1 MEKTVRETIKEI
13 IRRHLKKN
21 KGQVFGQCLTAVGW
35 VGGTLPE
42 LYEKD
47 GMIELPM
54 ADVSNGGIVVGA
66 GLMRKRPMYVIRYQ
80 GFNWYNCPMI
90 VNYACKSKELWKI
103 PCPIFVRGIG
113 MEGGTGPVAGSSHH
127 SLYFRM
133 PGIKIVSP
141 MTPKEYISIYSQFMK
156 DDDVYYVSE
165 HRKSYD
171 NSLELKDSLSYN
183 IFDIIIF
190 TISITRFESIKAK
203 KILEKKGIVAGIVN
217 IVWLKPF
224 RIKKRWLIAL
234 KKSRFGGIVIDDD
247 YVNGV
252 SKSIANDLN
261 LKSKKQMHT
270 MGLKDRTAGFHKK
283 VDNLPPNAEEI
294 SKEIEEIIN
303 KNQMRK
309 RA

>member
-13 IRRHLKKN
+13 IRGHLKKN

-35 VGGTLPE
+35 VGGTIPE

-54 ADVSNGGIVVGA
+54 SDVSNGGIVVGA
-66 GLMRKRPMYVIRYQ
+66 GLMNKKPIYVIRYQ
-80 GFNWYNCPMI
+80 GFNWYNCPI
-90 VNYACKSKELWKI
+90 IINYACKSKELWKI
-103 PCPIFVRGIG
+103 PCPIFIRGIG
-113 MEGGTGPVAGSSHH
+113 MEGGIGPVAGSSHH

-171 NSLELKDSLSYN
+171 NSLELKDSLNYN

-270 MGLKDRTAGFHKK
+270 MGLKDRTAGFHKT

-294 SKEIEEIIN
+294 SKEIEKIIN